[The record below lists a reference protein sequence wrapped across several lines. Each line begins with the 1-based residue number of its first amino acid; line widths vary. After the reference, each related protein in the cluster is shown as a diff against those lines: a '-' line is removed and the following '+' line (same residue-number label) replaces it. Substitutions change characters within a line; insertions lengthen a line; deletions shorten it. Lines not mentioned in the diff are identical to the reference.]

1 MDRGAEKNAMPR
13 GRRISVRSFF
23 VHEENFPGAAGKCL
37 PFGEKRG
44 MYVLRMSEQDIYA
57 LACNGKS
64 RLSPERRTCTD
75 RREQVI
81 MPASIIQ
88 GVCAA
93 CAASGSPVYL

>member
-1 MDRGAEKNAMPR
+1 MT
-13 GRRISVRSFF
+13 IVR
-23 VHEENFPGAAGKCL
+23 V
-37 PFGEKRG
+37 
-44 MYVLRMSEQDIYA
+44 SEQDIYA

-64 RLSPERRTCTD
+64 RPSYEGRTCTD

-93 CAASGSPVYL
+93 MRLSGSPVYL